1 MIRHTCVH
9 VNMADNSSNSDSTS
23 NSSDLEIAGADEI
36 AESNVDPFQGIQPWR
51 FGLNCRIPCHS
62 KTHLESVATRLR
74 SYTAR
79 MLSGYVATELHS
91 YAA

>member
-9 VNMADNSSNSDSTS
+9 VNMADSNNSSNSDSTS

-51 FGLNCRIPCHS
+51 FEPPSRNTEPRGSEEDTCDTGTETRCRRNLDS
-62 KTHLESVATRLR
+62 DEW
-74 SYTAR
+74 
-79 MLSGYVATELHS
+79 
-91 YAA
+91 